1 MRPSPR
7 MTAMVVAVVA
17 AVVAMAPGTP
27 AFAYHCPALV
37 KECQA
42 TADVVAKRDGS
53 DKDALAK
60 ARKGCDE
67 AMKLHQEGKHKE
79 SMVKVG
85 EAIADVSRA
94 LK

>member
-1 MRPSPR
+1 
-7 MTAMVVAVVA
+7 MTLSRKRVRIAAAVIAVVPLA
-17 AVVAMAPGTP
+17 AGTP

-42 TADVVAKRDGS
+42 TADIAAKRDGT

-85 EAIADVSRA
+85 EAIADVSRT